1 VRCYVPVTA
10 PNRLHRAGALAARI
24 GALRPA
30 DPNLRRGLYAGI
42 TVIVLLS
49 VGLAALTNL
58 NELPDLQWR
67 FQPAWLAVAILGF
80 AGLQLT
86 NAELWRR
93 VLHALGPVITPRWG
107 IAIWCASALGRYVPT
122 SLLLPVI
129 RVAMAERE
137 GVPKRICL
145 ASVVYE
151 VALAFTAALA
161 VAAYFVI
168 NLPELEGRPVRFLVL
183 VLPVL
188 ALVVL
193 QPAIFHRVADFALER
208 LGRLPLP
215 LSLSGSRILA
225 FVGLYALTFVL
236 GGLSLYALAQ
246 SIYPLDG
253 SDAVTVVGALAVGT
267 TLSVL
272 AFMVPGGLVARE
284 AGVALALS
292 PVMPTGPAVTI
303 AVLLRIVQLGI
314 ELLLAVVA
322 PLVAKWRDSAL
333 ARSTRAPA
341 AKRPTGVATR

>member
-1 VRCYVPVTA
+1 
-10 PNRLHRAGALAARI
+10 
-24 GALRPA
+24 
-30 DPNLRRGLYAGI
+30 
-42 TVIVLLS
+42 
-49 VGLAALTNL
+49 
-58 NELPDLQWR
+58 
-67 FQPAWLAVAILGF
+67 
-80 AGLQLT
+80 
-86 NAELWRR
+86 
-93 VLHALGPVITPRWG
+93 
-107 IAIWCASALGRYVPT
+107 
-122 SLLLPVI
+122 
-129 RVAMAERE
+129 VAMAERE

-151 VALAFTAALA
+151 VGLAFTAALA

-215 LSLSGSRILA
+215 LSLSGFRILA

-253 SDAVTVVGALAVGT
+253 SDTVTVVGALAVGT

-292 PVMPTGPAVTI
+292 PVMPTGPAVAI
-303 AVLLRIVQLGI
+303 AVLLRIVQLAL
-314 ELLLAVVA
+314 ELLLAIIT
-322 PLVAKWRDSAL
+322 PLVARRGDLAERHRPQPEVTERPARISA
-333 ARSTRAPA
+333 R
-341 AKRPTGVATR
+341 